1 MKPHRLLLAL
11 TALNLLL
18 LLFSLGQTRA
28 VVAEGAERVAPV
40 LRGRALEIV
49 DDKGR
54 VRASI
59 SVLPADPTFKMPD
72 GTTGYPE
79 TVLLRLITSK
89 GRPNVKIA
97 ATERG
102 AGQVLGGEANP
113 TYVQILAEGPST
125 FMKLK
130 NGDGQE
136 QLIKP
141 EGRP

>member
-1 MKPHRLLLAL
+1 MKAHRFPLAL

-18 LLFSLGQTRA
+18 LVFSLGQTRA

-125 FMKLK
+125 LMKLK

-141 EGRP
+141 DGRP

>member
-1 MKPHRLLLAL
+1 MKIQRLLIAL
-11 TALNLLL
+11 TVVNIALLM
-18 LLFSLGQTRA
+18 FSFARTEAAAAKGT
-28 VVAEGAERVAPV
+28 APV

-49 DDKGR
+49 DDRGR

-59 SVLPADPTFKMPD
+59 TVFPANPSVKMPD

-79 TVLLRLITSK
+79 TVLLRLINSA

-102 AGQVLGGEANP
+102 AAVGFGGESDP
-113 TYVQILAEGPST
+113 TYVPILAEGGST
-125 FMKLK
+125 SLKLTNK
-130 NGDGQE
+130 DGQE

-141 EGRP
+141 